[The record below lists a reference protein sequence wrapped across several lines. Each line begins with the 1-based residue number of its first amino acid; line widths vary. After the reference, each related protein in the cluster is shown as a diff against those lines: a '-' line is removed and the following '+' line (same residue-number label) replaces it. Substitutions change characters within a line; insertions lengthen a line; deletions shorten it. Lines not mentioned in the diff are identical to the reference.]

1 MAEVNMQ
8 KAQEVFDA
16 LVNMLDTRDWKYEK
30 FEEDLVIKAGIKGIW
45 NFANME
51 IKLDT
56 PGVIVEN
63 IHLGDSLMALCY
75 EIKTKNSSGD
85 ENV

>member
-1 MAEVNMQ
+1 
-8 KAQEVFDA
+8 
-16 LVNMLDTRDWKYEK
+16 
-30 FEEDLVIKAGIKGIW
+30 
-45 NFANME
+45 ME